1 MSIPNF
7 PDISPDITREKALTM
22 ILASIALEEVGLSHI
37 INAEGEKIQYV
48 VNDLQKNTGDSATIE
63 DILSV
68 NKSVESL
75 IDVLM
80 QLQIFLKNKMER
92 VLDVMCEEIGPT
104 GPTGA
109 TGPKGPTGPTG
120 AMGPRGPKGIK
131 GDTGP
136 TGPTGPTG
144 TTGAQGPIG
153 PTGNTGATGSTGP
166 KGDKGPQGPIGATG
180 PKGDT
185 GPQGPVGPTGSTGP
199 KGDTGPQGP
208 YGPTGVTGATGHAG
222 ITGATGARGATG
234 FPGPRGAKGAMGNTG
249 VTGPRGPQGI
259 PGPVCNITTCLSSYK
274 ERQRDFT
281 WNCKA
286 PFIWTQ
292 DYQSCNCNNTISSD
306 GCYIFLECNSSY
318 SVSLN
323 INILWLNATTKKNL
337 EIAVCLTSNNQT
349 IEIFRIYKP
358 FNTCGNTPITISAGN
373 FIVNTN
379 QYQENPSLFV
389 SLLSPAAV
397 VTGQAALS
405 VIALST
411 ETTEK
416 PDYHPY

>member
-7 PDISPDITREKALTM
+7 PDISPDITREKALTT

-48 VNDLQKNTGDSATIE
+48 INDLQKNTGDSATIE
-63 DILSV
+63 DILCV

-92 VLDVMCEEIGPT
+92 VLDVMCEEIGPI
-104 GPTGA
+104 GSTGA
-109 TGPKGPTGPTG
+109 TGSAGLTG
-120 AMGPRGPKGIK
+120 ATGPRGPKGIK
-131 GDTGP
+131 G
-136 TGPTGPTG
+136 
-144 TTGAQGPIG
+144 
-153 PTGNTGATGSTGP
+153 NTGATS
-166 KGDKGPQGPIGATG
+166 
-180 PKGDT
+180 
-185 GPQGPVGPTGSTGP
+185 
-199 KGDTGPQGP
+199 
-208 YGPTGVTGATGHAG
+208 H
-222 ITGATGARGATG
+222 
-234 FPGPRGAKGAMGNTG
+234 
-249 VTGPRGPQGI
+249 RGPQGI
-259 PGPVCNITTCLSSYK
+259 PGPICNITTCLSSYQ

-292 DYQSCNCNNTISSD
+292 DYQ
-306 GCYIFLECNSSY
+306 
-318 SVSLN
+318 
-323 INILWLNATTKKNL
+323 
-337 EIAVCLTSNNQT
+337 EIAVCLTCNNQT
-349 IEIFRIYKP
+349 VEIFRIYKP

-379 QYQENPSLFV
+379 QYQENPALFI

-411 ETTEK
+411 QTNEK

>member
-48 VNDLQKNTGDSATIE
+48 INDLQKNTGDSATIE
-63 DILSV
+63 DILCV

-92 VLDVMCEEIGPT
+92 ILDVMCQEIGPT

-120 AMGPRGPKGIK
+120 PIGVTGPRGPKGIR

-136 TGPTGPTG
+136 TGATGPKG
-144 TTGAQGPIG
+144 DMGPQGPIG
-153 PTGNTGATGSTGP
+153 PTGATGAI
-166 KGDKGPQGPIGATG
+166 GPIGATG
-180 PKGDT
+180 PKGA
-185 GPQGPVGPTGSTGP
+185 
-199 KGDTGPQGP
+199 TGPQGP
-208 YGPTGVTGATGHAG
+208 YGPKGVTGATGSAG
-222 ITGATGARGATG
+222 VTGATGARGATG

-249 VTGPRGPQGI
+249 ATGPRGPQGI
-259 PGPVCNITTCLSSYK
+259 PGPICNITTCLSSYK

-292 DYQSCNCNNTISSD
+292 DYQSCNCNNRISSD
-306 GCYIFLECNSSY
+306 GCYIFLERNTSY
-318 SVSLN
+318 SISVN
-323 INILWLNATTKKNL
+323 INILWFNATAKKNL

-349 IEIFRIYKP
+349 VEIFRIYKP

-379 QYQENPSLFV
+379 QYQENPALFV

-411 ETTEK
+411 ETFEK
-416 PDYHPY
+416 TDYHPY